1 MKSRF
6 AVIVL
11 SLVMVLALALTGC
24 TATTAAAPSDAPAEA
39 PSAEVAA
46 EVTTEAAEEVV
57 AEEAGSAVPE
67 SAAGEYYMIS
77 FFAGADYFKGCFAGF
92 EAAANEAGVKAT
104 YMGSQGSD
112 MNAEVT
118 VLEQVIAMNP
128 KGIAVS
134 CVNPDGM
141 KASIDKAI
149 DAGIPVVTFDA
160 DSPDSK
166 RYSFLG
172 TGNYYAGTVAAKAL
186 GEQIGGAGQVGVL
199 QVPGLLNLQERV
211 DGFTDTM
218 TALYPDVEIVQV
230 VNGNLDQAE
239 GAKVT
244 SGMLQAYPEIKGIFG
259 SDSSA
264 GVGAATAV
272 KEAGKAGE
280 IKIIAFDT
288 DTGTLDLIKEG
299 VLSGS
304 IAQGTYNMGW
314 WGFQMLFN
322 VNGGCGNF
330 NPVEGWKEFK
340 MNPLPP
346 TVDTGVT
353 VVTVDNVDSFY
364 MPAE

>member
-1 MKSRF
+1 MRTSKWVV
-6 AVIVL
+6 AVL
-11 SLVMVLALALTGC
+11 CFVLAMAMVMTGC
-24 TATTAAAPSDAPAEA
+24 AAPAATEAPAADKPAAANEDKPAAANEEPA
-39 PSAEVAA
+39 AAAVAA
-46 EVTTEAAEEVV
+46 
-57 AEEAGSAVPE
+57 AVPA
-67 SAAGEYYMIS
+67 SADGEYYMVS

-92 EAAANEAGVKAT
+92 EAAANEAGVKAI

-112 MNAEVT
+112 VNAEVT
-118 VLEQVIAMNP
+118 VLEQVIAKNP

-134 CVNPDGM
+134 CVNPDAL
-141 KASIDKAI
+141 KDSINKAI
-149 DAGIPVVTFDA
+149 DMGIPVVTYDA
-160 DSPDSK
+160 DSKDSK

-172 TGNYYAGTVAAKAL
+172 TGNYYAGTVAANAL
-186 GEQIGGAGQVGVL
+186 AEQIGGKGQVGVL
-199 QVPGLLNLQERV
+199 QVPGLSNLQERV
-211 DGFTDTM
+211 DGFKDTM
-218 TALYPDVEIVQV
+218 AEKYPEVEIVQI
-230 VNGNLDQAE
+230 VNGNLDQTE

-244 SGMLQAYPEIKGIFG
+244 AGMLQANPGIVGIFG

-314 WGFQMLFN
+314 WSFQMLFN
-322 VNGGCGNF
+322 VNGGAGNF
-330 NPVEGWKEFK
+330 NPVEGWREFK

-346 TVDTGVT
+346 SVDTGVS
-353 VVTVDNVDSFY
+353 VVTKDNVESFY
-364 MPAE
+364 MAE

>member
-1 MKSRF
+1 MRTSKWIV
-6 AVIVL
+6 AVL
-11 SLVMVLALALTGC
+11 CFVLASAMVLTGC
-24 TATTAAAPSDAPAEA
+24 AAPAATNNPAQSGQPAAANNEEPA
-39 PSAEVAA
+39 
-46 EVTTEAAEEVV
+46 VV
-57 AEEAGSAVPE
+57 ADPAAGGSVPE
-67 SAAGEYYMIS
+67 SANGEYYMVS

-92 EAAANEAGVKAT
+92 ESAAKEAGVTAT

-118 VLEQVIAMNP
+118 VLEQVIAKNP

-134 CVNPDGM
+134 CVNPDGL
-141 KASIDKAI
+141 KDSIDKAI
-149 DAGIPVVTFDA
+149 AQGIPVVTFDA

-186 GEQIGGAGQVGVL
+186 GEQIGGKGQVGIL
-199 QVPGLLNLQERV
+199 QVPGLLNLQQRV
-211 DGFTDTM
+211 DGFSDTM
-218 TALYPDVEIVQV
+218 ASLYPDVEIVQI

-244 SGMLQAYPEIKGIFG
+244 SGMLQAYPDIVGIFG
-259 SDSSA
+259 SDASA

-314 WGFQMLFN
+314 WSFQMLFN
-322 VNGGCGNF
+322 VNGGAGNF
-330 NPVEGWKEFK
+330 NPVEGWREFN

-346 TVDTGVT
+346 NVDTGVS
-353 VVTVDNVDSFY
+353 VVTKENVESFY
-364 MPAE
+364 LPAE

>member
-1 MKSRF
+1 MKMKTRLIMMAACILTVSM
-6 AVIVL
+6 L
-11 SLVMVLALALTGC
+11 LASCAQTSAATKAADATTAAGAA
-24 TATTAAAPSDAPAEA
+24 ATTAAAD
-39 PSAEVAA
+39 
-46 EVTTEAAEEVV
+46 T
-57 AEEAGSAVPE
+57 GAVPA
-67 SAAGEYYMIS
+67 SADGEYYMIS
-77 FFAGADYFKGCFAGF
+77 FFAGAEYFKGCFTGF
-92 EAAANEAGVKAT
+92 EAAAKEAGVKAF
-104 YMGSQGSD
+104 YMGSPGSD
-112 MNAEVT
+112 LNAEVT
-118 VLEQVIAMNP
+118 VLEQVIAKNP

-134 CVNPDGM
+134 CVNPDGL
-141 KASIDKAI
+141 KDAIDKANA
-149 DAGIPVVTFDA
+149 AGIPVVCFDA
-160 DSPDSK
+160 DSPQST

-186 GEQIGGAGQVGVL
+186 GDMLGGKGEVGVL
-199 QVPGLLNLQERV
+199 QVPGLLNLEQRAQ
-211 DGFTDTM
+211 GFKDTM
-218 TALYPDVEIVQV
+218 AEFYPEIKIVQT

-244 SGMLQAYPEIKGIFG
+244 AGMIQAYPNLAGIFG

-272 KEAGKAGE
+272 KEAGLAGK

-314 WGFQMLFN
+314 WSFQMLFN
-322 VNGGCGNF
+322 VNGGAGNF

-346 TVDTGVT
+346 SVDTGVV
-353 VVTVDNVDSFY
+353 VVTKDNVESFY
-364 MPAE
+364 AKT

>member
-1 MKSRF
+1 MMKMKTRLIMMAACILTVSM
-6 AVIVL
+6 L
-11 SLVMVLALALTGC
+11 LASCAQTSAATKAADATTAAGAA
-24 TATTAAAPSDAPAEA
+24 ATTAAAD
-39 PSAEVAA
+39 
-46 EVTTEAAEEVV
+46 T
-57 AEEAGSAVPE
+57 GAVPA
-67 SAAGEYYMIS
+67 SADGEYYMIS
-77 FFAGADYFKGCFAGF
+77 FFAGAEYFKGCFTGF
-92 EAAANEAGVKAT
+92 EAAAKEAGVKAF
-104 YMGSQGSD
+104 YMGSPGSD
-112 MNAEVT
+112 LNAEVT
-118 VLEQVIAMNP
+118 VLEQVIAKNP

-134 CVNPDGM
+134 CVNPDGL
-141 KASIDKAI
+141 KDAIDKANA
-149 DAGIPVVTFDA
+149 AGIPVVCFDA
-160 DSPDSK
+160 DSPQST

-186 GEQIGGAGQVGVL
+186 GDMLGGKGEVGVL
-199 QVPGLLNLQERV
+199 QVPGLLNLEQRAQ
-211 DGFTDTM
+211 GFKDTM
-218 TALYPDVEIVQV
+218 AEFYPEIKIVQT

-244 SGMLQAYPEIKGIFG
+244 AGMIQAYPNLAGIFG

-272 KEAGKAGE
+272 KEAGLAGK

-314 WGFQMLFN
+314 WSFQMLFN
-322 VNGGCGNF
+322 VNGGAGNF

-346 TVDTGVT
+346 SVDTGVV
-353 VVTVDNVDSFY
+353 VVTKDNVESFY
-364 MPAE
+364 AKT

>member
-1 MKSRF
+1 MKMKIRMITI
-6 AVIVL
+6 AMCIL
-11 SLVMVLALALTGC
+11 
-24 TATTAAAPSDAPAEA
+24 TAASMLLTSCAQTGTDATKT
-39 PSAEVAA
+39 AA
-46 EVTTEAAEEVV
+46 EVTKAA
-57 AEEAGSAVPE
+57 AGATAADAAAPVDAAAVPA
-67 SAAGEYYMIS
+67 SADGEYYMIS
-77 FFAGADYFKGCFAGF
+77 FFAGAEYFKGCFAGF
-92 EAAANEAGVKAT
+92 EAAATEAGVKAY
-104 YMGSQGSD
+104 YMGSPGSD
-112 MNAEVT
+112 LNAEVT
-118 VLEQVIAMNP
+118 VLEQVIAKNP

-134 CVNPDGM
+134 CVNPDGL
-141 KASIDKAI
+141 KDAIDKANA
-149 DAGIPVVTFDA
+149 AGIPVVCFDA
-160 DSPDSK
+160 DSPQST

-186 GEQIGGAGQVGVL
+186 GDMLGGKGEVGVL
-199 QVPGLLNLQERV
+199 QVPGLLNLEQRAQ
-211 DGFTDTM
+211 GFKDTM
-218 TALYPDVEIVQV
+218 AEFYPEIKIVQT

-244 SGMLQAYPEIKGIFG
+244 AGMIQAYPDLAGIFG

-272 KEAGKAGE
+272 KEAGLAGE

-314 WGFQMLFN
+314 WSFQMLFN
-322 VNGGCGNF
+322 VNGGAGNF

-346 TVDTGVT
+346 SIDTGVV
-353 VVTVDNVDSFY
+353 VVTKDNVESFY
-364 MPAE
+364 AQP